1 LKKKIAILGS
11 TGSIGEQTLNVIQQH
26 PDRFEVEVLTAN
38 ENVEK
43 LTKQAI
49 EFQPNIV
56 VIANESKYS
65 ELSKN
70 LESTDIKVFAGKES
84 LADIVEMDSVDVVL
98 NALVGFSGLIPTI
111 RAARYNKQIA
121 LANKETLVVGGN
133 IIMREIKESKSSII
147 PVDSEHSAIFQCLM
161 GELPAS
167 LKKIILTA
175 SGGPFR
181 TKEIT
186 EFKNITPKQALK
198 HPNWNMGAKV
208 SIDSATMMNKGL
220 EVIEA
225 RWLFGLGADKI
236 DVVVHPQSIVH
247 SMVVFEDNS
256 IKAQLGHPD
265 MRLPIQF
272 ALSYPERLASD
283 FKDFDFTDY
292 PSLNFEKPDVNKFP
306 NLQLAYD
313 ALRKGGNMSCI
324 LNAAN
329 EIAVEAFL
337 KEKISFIQITNLIEY
352 CMNHI
357 TFVENP
363 TIEDLIETDKQCRN
377 SAVVYINK

>member
-1 LKKKIAILGS
+1 MKKKIAILGS

-56 VIANESKYS
+56 VIANENKYS

-70 LESTDIKVFAGKES
+70 LENTDIKVFAGKES

-181 TKEIT
+181 TKDIT

-292 PSLNFEKPDVNKFP
+292 PSLNFEKPDINKFP

-337 KEKISFIQITNLIEY
+337 KEKISFIQITNIIEY

-363 TIEDLIETDKQCRN
+363 TIEDLIETDKQCRD

>member
-56 VIANESKYS
+56 VIANENKYS

-70 LESTDIKVFAGKES
+70 LENTDIKVFAGKES

-181 TKEIT
+181 TKDIT

-292 PSLNFEKPDVNKFP
+292 PSLNFEKPDINKFP

-337 KEKISFIQITNLIEY
+337 KEKISFIQITNIIEY

-363 TIEDLIETDKQCRN
+363 TIEDLIETDKQCRD

>member
-1 LKKKIAILGS
+1 MKKKIAILGS

-56 VIANESKYS
+56 VIANENKYS

-70 LESTDIKVFAGKES
+70 LENTDIKVFAGKES

-181 TKEIT
+181 TKDIT

-225 RWLFGLGADKI
+225 RWLFGLDADKI

-292 PSLNFEKPDVNKFP
+292 PSLNFEKPDINKFP

-337 KEKISFIQITNLIEY
+337 KEKISFIQITNIIEY

-363 TIEDLIETDKQCRN
+363 SIEDLIETDKQCRD